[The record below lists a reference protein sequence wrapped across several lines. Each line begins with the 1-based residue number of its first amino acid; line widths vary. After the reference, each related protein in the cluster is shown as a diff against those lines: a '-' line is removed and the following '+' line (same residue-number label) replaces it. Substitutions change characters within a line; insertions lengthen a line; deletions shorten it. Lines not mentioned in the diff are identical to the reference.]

1 MLTVEMSRRSRWSL
15 VLSVCA
21 FFSASG
27 CNCGV
32 ARIVTA
38 PDGGNPYTRN
48 APTSGLAAG
57 AGVSKS
63 QNFRLVSEVN
73 APAGT
78 SSRSQN
84 FQLKSGV
91 VEAAQVPEGTQP

>member
-1 MLTVEMSRRSRWSL
+1 MSSRRLW
-15 VLSVCA
+15 LSVA
-21 FFSASG
+21 TVLAIATSSS

-38 PDGGNPYTRN
+38 PDGGNPYERF

-57 AGVSKS
+57 ATVSKS
-63 QNFRLVSEVN
+63 QNFRMIGAVN

-84 FQLKSGV
+84 FQLKGGV
-91 VEAAQVPEGTQP
+91 VEASQD